1 MTQRPATL
9 AILFADIAQSTK
21 LYEKIGNSAAQRL
34 IATCLGA
41 MSDVCMR
48 HGGTVIK
55 TIGDE
60 IMCTFPT
67 AAEAVDA
74 GRKMQSAIEKIPSSE
89 LPDGHAPNIYVGIH
103 YGPVILEKNDIFG
116 DAVNVAARM
125 VGLAKQRQ
133 IITTQETVNALSPD
147 YSDCI
152 RCIDKTMVKGKSAEM
167 LIYEVNCEEDTMTVM
182 LKTFA
187 EGKPATK
194 HRLELRF
201 NDTTFEVSDSHPVAT
216 LGRQNQNDV
225 VVKDSRVSRFHARV
239 EYRKEKY
246 FLIDQSTNGTYV
258 AEQGMAPV
266 LLNRDEIQLDKS
278 GVIDLCNEGTPVSP
292 TAIHYTVK

>member
-1 MTQRPATL
+1 MTQKPATM

-34 IATCLGA
+34 IATCLTA
-41 MSDVCMR
+41 MSDVSVR

-67 AAEAVDA
+67 AKEAVDA
-74 GRKMQSAIEKIPSSE
+74 GRKMQSAIEKIPFSE
-89 LPDGHAPNIYVGIH
+89 LPNGQAPNIYVGIH
-103 YGPVILEKNDIFG
+103 HGPVIQEKNDVFG

-125 VGLAKQRQ
+125 VGIAKQRQ
-133 IITTQETVNALSPD
+133 IITTQETVDALPLE

-152 RCIDKTMVKGKSAEM
+152 RCIDKTMVKGKSGEM
-167 LIYEVNCEEDTMTVM
+167 FIYEVICEEDTMTVM
-182 LKTFA
+182 LKAFSG
-187 EGKPATK
+187 GKSAIK

-201 NDTTFEVSDSHPVAT
+201 GDTTFEVSDTHPVAT

-258 AEQGMAPV
+258 AEYGMAAV

-278 GVIDLCNEGTPVSP
+278 GVIDLCNEGTPASP